1 MPEEPARTTRTTR
14 TTRPAG
20 SKWSEATRQVLPII
34 LIRGFGGLS
43 VEDERRI
50 AYQGFN
56 DGTVYPQKRG
66 ENYIYEGMVLRFLKG
81 DWTYQDA
88 TNVVGYYPK
97 AVNES
102 PERPE
107 DIPDDLRERYQRIE
121 KAGFL
126 IDKGGVVV
134 DPAMMLRLLE
144 SQTAL
149 RSLWILRYYDL
160 SERKMEL
167 YGKALVRLIDLV
179 SMLFGGRP
187 ESPVKVNVIAHSM
200 GGLIVRHAIQKT
212 YPDQKRRADD
222 HINKVVTLGTPHRGI
237 AFQVLRHWLA
247 LEASDELKFFNPEFQ
262 EETDGTRNEVSYKHL
277 VEHFPLE
284 RFLTVVGTNYR
295 TYGVAA
301 ASWMNR
307 LFSEPG
313 EFGMN
318 YNRSDGLVKQTSAQ
332 IDGAPRTFV
341 HKCHGGVDSLVTARE
356 SFEIATRFFFGNIRA
371 RLRLVGAEV
380 RRGKDLFG
388 KSEFFF
394 GVSMK
399 PRRVDFEL
407 FHQSPEA
414 ENCYGPFS
422 TTDLSDK
429 DVSFPWADENRLI
442 WEGYLD
448 VRKILEEE
456 TGDKSKETRGKGKK
470 PRNKDMVFR
479 LDFYVGE
486 RDLFGIG
493 FSDNVVLRQQYYIL
507 TTLPEKGIPQ
517 VYCYPDERFA
527 AKEFVPSDSD
537 RLVPDR
543 YGWSFNVENA
553 GFWAKCRIELA
564 QVPETGYPSRL
575 ESVSVLESAD
585 SPNPEPEQPAAG
597 ASGEEVRRK
606 EGVEK
611 GVQLRRTA
619 AAKIPETN

>member
-1 MPEEPARTTRTTR
+1 MPDDPATRTRRTTRSI
-14 TTRPAG
+14 RPDG
-20 SKWSEATRQVLPII
+20 SEWSKPTRQVLPII

-102 PERPE
+102 PEQPD
-107 DIPDDLRERYQRIE
+107 DIPDDLVERYQRIE

-149 RSLWILRYYDL
+149 RSLWVLRYYDL

-167 YGKALVRLIDLV
+167 YGKALVRLIDLI

-212 YPDQKRRADD
+212 YPDEKRRADE

-247 LEASDELKFFNPEFQ
+247 LEASEELKYFNPEFQ
-262 EETDGTRNEVSYKHL
+262 EETDEKRNEVSYKHL
-277 VEHFPLE
+277 VEHFPLQ

-295 TYGVAA
+295 TYGVTA

-394 GVSMK
+394 GVSVK

-422 TTDLSDK
+422 KADLSDK
-429 DVSFPWADENRLI
+429 EVSFPWADENRLI

-456 TGDKSKETRGKGKK
+456 TGDKSKETKGKGKK

-493 FSDNVVLRQQYYIL
+493 FSDNVVFRQQYYIL

-527 AKEFVPSDSD
+527 AKGFLPSDSD
-537 RLVPDR
+537 KLLPDR

-575 ESVSVLESAD
+575 ENVSVLESAD
-585 SPNPEPEQPAAG
+585 SPNPEPPATG
-597 ASGEEVRRK
+597 ASDKASRK

-611 GVQLRRTA
+611 GVQLRRTGT
-619 AAKIPETN
+619 AKIPETK

>member
-1 MPEEPARTTRTTR
+1 MAEEPAARTTRTTR
-14 TTRPAG
+14 LPKPALP
-20 SKWSEATRQVLPII
+20 KWSEPTRQVLPII

-56 DGTVYPQKRG
+56 DGTVYPGKRG

-97 AVNES
+97 AVT
-102 PERPE
+102 ERPDLPD
-107 DIPDDLRERYQRIE
+107 DIPKDLVDRFERI
-121 KAGFL
+121 AGFL
-126 IDKGGVVV
+126 TDEDGVVV
-134 DPAMMLRLLE
+134 DPAMMLRFLE

-149 RSLWILRYYDL
+149 RSLWVLRYYDL
-160 SERKMEL
+160 SKRKMEL
-167 YGKALVRLIDLV
+167 YGKALVRLVDLV
-179 SMLFGGRP
+179 STLFGGRP

-212 YPDQKRRADD
+212 YPESHRRADE

-247 LEASDELKFFNPEFQ
+247 LEASDELKHFNPEFQ
-262 EETDGTRNEVSYKHL
+262 EEEDGKRNDLSYKYL

-295 TYGVAA
+295 TYGVTAA
-301 ASWMNR
+301 GWLNR

-318 YNRSDGLVKQTSAQ
+318 YNRSDGLVKQAAAQ

-341 HKCHGGVDSLVTARE
+341 HKCHGGADSLVTARE

-371 RLRLVGAEV
+371 RLRLVAAEV

-388 KSEFFF
+388 RSEFFF
-394 GVSMK
+394 GVSVK

-422 TTDLSDK
+422 KTDLSDP
-429 DVSFPWADENRLI
+429 DVSFPWADRNRLI

-448 VRKILEEE
+448 VHKILEQE
-456 TGDKSKETRGKGKK
+456 TGDKNDEARGKSKRIK
-470 PRNKDMVFR
+470 NKDMVFR

-493 FSDNVVLRQQYYIL
+493 FSDNVVFRQQYYIL
-507 TTLPEKGIPQ
+507 TTLPERGIPQ

-527 AKEFVPSDSD
+527 AKGFALSDAD

-543 YGWSFNVENA
+543 HGWPFNVENA
-553 GFWAKCRIELA
+553 GFWAKCRIELD
-564 QVPETGYPSRL
+564 QVPEDGQPSRL

-585 SPNPEPEQPAAG
+585 SPNPEPEQPATG
-597 ASGEEVRRK
+597 AV
-606 EGVEK
+606 
-611 GVQLRRTA
+611 
-619 AAKIPETN
+619 